1 MLRGKPGTDIST
13 LVANGSLDAFLPY
26 NMRFSDE
33 AVANHDKEQEAVEY
47 IKDNLRARN
56 YLSYE
61 TDLALRQLELTI
73 QQLDSELSDQDLTEL
88 EQYIEGT
95 TSEQT
100 PATNEAQVTEEAGT
114 AEERNNEAAQ
124 EPAQGEADRKSVV

>member
-1 MLRGKPGTDIST
+1 MLLPLRVFTMLRGKPGTDIST

-33 AVANHDKEQEAVEY
+33 AVANPDKEQEAVEY

-88 EQYIEGT
+88 EQ
-95 TSEQT
+95 
-100 PATNEAQVTEEAGT
+100 
-114 AEERNNEAAQ
+114 
-124 EPAQGEADRKSVV
+124 DRKSVV